1 MRSVS
6 ARRRRQS
13 NRYVGILERKY
24 VLYRPDTRETV
35 LLEHRSKVIG
45 VVLGEVIQLG
55 DEELAVRHQFVE
67 FMK

>member
-13 NRYVGILERKY
+13 NRYVGVLERKY
-24 VLYRPDTRETV
+24 VLNRPDTRETV
-35 LLEHRSKVIG
+35 LLEHRSKIIG
-45 VVLGEVIQLG
+45 VVLGEIMELG

-67 FMK
+67 FVE